1 MKKIA
6 VLLTILSL
14 TAVTGL
20 SAQNYNWAIGV
31 RGGVTA
37 SGITVRHNFDPVNS
51 IEGMLDFAQGFNVY
65 ALYERNVP
73 VIASGFNFYYG
84 AGVNIGSWDH
94 HEGKFTF
101 GINGIVGLEYK
112 VASITQAFS
121 LDYKPNQNVI
131 GKNGLHAAALGVGIK
146 VTF

>member
-84 AGVNIGSWDH
+84 AGGNIGAVVLHVCIFS
-94 HEGKFTF
+94 F
-101 GINGIVGLEYK
+101 GIYWIFGLEFK
-112 VASITQAFS
+112 VASIPLECS
-121 LDYKPNQNVI
+121 LDFIPNLNVI
-131 GKNGLHAAALGVGIK
+131 G
-146 VTF
+146 

>member
-37 SGITVRHNFDPVNS
+37 SGITVRHNFD
-51 IEGMLDFAQGFNVY
+51 LRT
-65 ALYERNVP
+65 ER
-73 VIASGFNFYYG
+73 
-84 AGVNIGSWDH
+84 AGNRQRIQ
-94 HEGKFTF
+94 
-101 GINGIVGLEYK
+101 L
-112 VASITQAFS
+112 
-121 LDYKPNQNVI
+121 L
-131 GKNGLHAAALGVGIK
+131 
-146 VTF
+146 

>member
-65 ALYERNVP
+65 AL
-73 VIASGFNFYYG
+73 
-84 AGVNIGSWDH
+84 
-94 HEGKFTF
+94 
-101 GINGIVGLEYK
+101 
-112 VASITQAFS
+112 
-121 LDYKPNQNVI
+121 
-131 GKNGLHAAALGVGIK
+131 
-146 VTF
+146 

>member
-84 AGVNIGSWDH
+84 AGVNIGSWGPSRRQIHVRDQRDRRTRIQSRFDSS
-94 HEGKFTF
+94 GILF
-101 GINGIVGLEYK
+101 GL
-112 VASITQAFS
+112 
-121 LDYKPNQNVI
+121 
-131 GKNGLHAAALGVGIK
+131 
-146 VTF
+146 

>member
-112 VASITQAFS
+112 VASIPLAFS
-121 LDYKPNQNVI
+121 LDYKPNRNVI
-131 GKNGLHAAALGVGIK
+131 GKTGFHAADFGLGIK

>member
-37 SGITVRHNFDPVNS
+37 SGITVLSV
-51 IEGMLDFAQGFNVY
+51 GVLFAS
-65 ALYERNVP
+65 
-73 VIASGFNFYYG
+73 ASKLTVQTPFLIYIF
-84 AGVNIGSWDH
+84 
-94 HEGKFTF
+94 
-101 GINGIVGLEYK
+101 
-112 VASITQAFS
+112 
-121 LDYKPNQNVI
+121 
-131 GKNGLHAAALGVGIK
+131 
-146 VTF
+146 